1 MNDITR
7 NALQSLEPYVVSAA
21 IINKASVRRNYNYI
35 SELAGANT
43 VCSAVVKADAYGL
56 GATELSPVLEL
67 CGCNDFFVA
76 TIDEGM
82 ELRAVLENRSS
93 NIYVLGGVLRNTE
106 EYFTKH
112 DLIPVLV
119 NDEQLSR
126 WVDYSV
132 RLGRHLPCIMHVDTG
147 MTRNG
152 FNVNRMKAISADERL
167 SQLDIRYI
175 MSHFACADDVSSTK
189 NSEQI
194 SAFDDV
200 CAYYPGIKKSI
211 SSTNGIFLHNR
222 FAYDMIRVGKALYG
236 FAIRRDLIG
245 TLAPVV
251 EIYARIVQVNEIGE
265 GVTVGYGATF
275 TSDKNLRLITVGMGY
290 ADGLMRKLQ
299 QYGYAYLHGYKIPMV
314 GRISMDY
321 AVFDVTNVPS
331 DLVRTGDWISFAH
344 DDVTLERMAI
354 DSGTIPHE
362 ITCKLGRRVRKVYV
376 DHEC

>member
-1 MNDITR
+1 MNDITKE
-7 NALQSLEPYVVSAA
+7 ALQSLEPYVVCAA
-21 IINKASVRRNYNYI
+21 VINKASVRKNYRHI
-35 SELAGANT
+35 SNLAGVNT

-82 ELRAVLENRSS
+82 ELRNAIGKSAP
-93 NIYVLGGVLRNTE
+93 NIYVLGGVLRYTE
-106 EYFTKH
+106 EYFSEH
-112 DLIPVLV
+112 NLIPVLV

-126 WVDYSV
+126 WIDYSML
-132 RLGRHLPCIMHVDTG
+132 LGRRLPCIMHVDTG

-152 FNVNRMKAISADERL
+152 FNVNRMKAISSDERL

-200 CAYYPGIKKSI
+200 CAYYPGIRKSI
-211 SSTNGIFLHNR
+211 SSTNGIFLHNH
-222 FAYDMIRVGKALYG
+222 FAYDMIRIGKALYG
-236 FAIRRDLIG
+236 FAIRSDLIG

-251 EIYARIVQVNEIGE
+251 EIYARIVQINEIGE